1 MSIKRA
7 KDRERKVIRNR
18 ESGIIV
24 LRIMSMKMRKSGQG
38 NPMDLPVTTR
48 KQEGLVNYSFTACLS
63 WF

>member
-48 KQEGLVNYSFTACLS
+48 NQEGLVNYSFTACLS

>member
-1 MSIKRA
+1 MSIKRT
-7 KDRERKVIRNR
+7 KDWEKKVLRNR

-48 KQEGLVNYSFTACLS
+48 NQDG
-63 WF
+63 